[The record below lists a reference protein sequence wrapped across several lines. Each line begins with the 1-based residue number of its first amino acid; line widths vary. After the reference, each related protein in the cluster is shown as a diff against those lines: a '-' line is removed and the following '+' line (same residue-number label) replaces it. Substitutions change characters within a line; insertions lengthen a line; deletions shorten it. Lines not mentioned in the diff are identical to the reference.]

1 MKTSSINVAT
11 LKLGAMVTTDLKFSI
26 GKEQILAVKD
36 SIKRLGGLLL
46 TPRTHELHT
55 IYDDGAG
62 SVQVQ
67 DARLCLQSG
76 VNHTISY
83 ERLLSRRG
91 GRQDLVLGT
100 TVASLAQMKK
110 ILSRIGFQPVSRY
123 ACYRTTWEVGS
134 CKVSLCQFAFGIFIE
149 VSGERAMITRLSS
162 RLGFAAE
169 QGLTESYDE
178 LYRQAHTSRPTSV
191 RQVFA

>member
-1 MKTSSINVAT
+1 MI
-11 LKLGAMVTTDLKFSI
+11 TTELKFQI
-26 GKEQILAVKD
+26 GKEQVVSVKE
-36 SIKRLGGLLL
+36 SIKKLGGLLI

-55 IYDDGAG
+55 VYDDGAG

-100 TVASLAQMKK
+100 TVSSLAQMKK
-110 ILSRIGFQPVSRY
+110 ILTRIGFQPVSRY
-123 ACYRTTWEVGS
+123 ACYRTTWEAGG
-134 CKVSLCQFAFGIFIE
+134 CKISLCQFTFGIFIE
-149 VSGERAMITRLSS
+149 VSGERSVMTRMSG
-162 RLGFAAE
+162 RLGFAVE
-169 QGLTESYDE
+169 SGLTQSYDE
-178 LYRQAHTSRPTSV
+178 LYRQTCLS
-191 RQVFA
+191 RQVSSRQAFA